1 MAQPAPLPHY
11 QPAAQ
16 ARTQESPISTDDRE
30 RTTNNT
36 PQSLSNGQGQNRIPG
51 QSFGGPQP
59 SSPWLDPSSH
69 TPHLGRQELNH
80 NQNSPQQ
87 SHSPFP
93 PPFLHPNLAHLMQ
106 QTHMQQ
112 VMRQQ
117 QQQLHDPSKTQPP
130 GLESDS
136 FDARH
141 PQQERPSDQWNSLQ
155 RAFDKGIASTSE
167 NPSLAAG
174 SDVSTPDHRAQAGS
188 QQAEERHQFPA
199 DRHSMDAQLRQGMFH
214 PLAQHPQSMFPG
226 PPGFEGD
233 FGPSGMIPM
242 HTPNGIVF
250 VPMNRVTPAPPG
262 FGHFPVHSP
271 DQERLAS
278 HQHPGPQFQP
288 TLQQQQHFHQQQ
300 MFMHQQML
308 RQQHQLQQMYQF
320 QSGPQRPLL
329 QEQQQH
335 QQQQE
340 EQQGASAPMSSGKN
354 GQEQHQQQNHQ
365 IKNIESHI
373 NQLLFQGGGAD
384 GPSPAP
390 VVAALDGP
398 RLTVQEIEEAQVK
411 DLQGQFRRFSLGDP
425 VSPPRSRS
433 IPSVSD
439 HISGEGSQTQDGHVS
454 SQSSA
459 SSQQFS
465 TMIHSR
471 FQDPST
477 TRYEQPADKTPFSV
491 KDIDFY
497 SDRKYDPYRP
507 TNFDQI
513 TRDAKD
519 FCQELMPKPEEETR
533 KLALLQKLSDI
544 AVEVFGEAE
553 VLPFGSSGNGLALA
567 NADMDVCVF
576 LNPKEGSEDVSPVEF
591 VERIGDRLEKDLN
604 FENILQLKR
613 ARVPIVKLNHVN
625 GIACDIGY
633 QNDLA
638 IWNTRLLR
646 AYCRVDERVRDI
658 VVIIKIWAK
667 RRKINNPY
675 TGSLSSYAYVLLV
688 IHVLQRQGVL
698 PNLQTI
704 VAGNGKV
711 PFWDCQGFNRYFFE
725 DIPSLSHYWRPTPES
740 QRQSIGELLYEFFR
754 YYASEFRYAN
764 HVVSIRSGGL
774 LTKEAKEW
782 TKDHTQPPPP
792 PPQQQQQQQQQTLA
806 PLSEASADDI
816 EQAQAAP
823 ATDSKPVVKNR
834 YLFCIEDPFDPSIG
848 THCSRSE
855 ASL

>member
-1 MAQPAPLPHY
+1 MAQPTLPPHL

-16 ARTQESPISTDDRE
+16 ARSQGSSMDEQHEHAVDNTLASLTDGPGKNPIS
-30 RTTNNT
+30 
-36 PQSLSNGQGQNRIPG
+36 S
-51 QSFGGPQP
+51 QP
-59 SSPWLDPSSH
+59 ASPWPDPSH
-69 TPHLGRQELNH
+69 TPHIGRQEHDH
-80 NQNSPQQ
+80 NQNSSR
-87 SHSPFP
+87 SHSPFL

-112 VMRQQ
+112 MMYQQ
-117 QQQLHDPSKTQPP
+117 HGQFHDQSKTQPP
-130 GLESDS
+130 GLTN
-136 FDARH
+136 
-141 PQQERPSDQWNSLQ
+141 NSLDGHHAQ
-155 RAFDKGIASTSE
+155 LENTSGQWRSQQQQLKGVIDKTAEDSASAAS
-167 NPSLAAG
+167 AG
-174 SDVSTPDHRAQAGS
+174 SAPSTLDQRTQDGS
-188 QQAEERHQFPA
+188 QQPGERPQFTT
-199 DRHSMDAQLRQGMFH
+199 DRQSMESQLRQGMFH
-214 PLAQHPQSMFPG
+214 PLAQPPQSMFSLPGNAG
-226 PPGFEGD
+226 PPGFEND
-233 FGPSGMIPM
+233 FGPPGMIPM

-250 VPMNRVTPAPPG
+250 VPMNRVTPPPPPG

-278 HQHPGPQFQP
+278 HQRPGSQFQA
-288 TLQQQQHFHQQQ
+288 TLQQQQHQQQQHFHHQQ
-300 MFMHQQML
+300 MLMHQQML

-320 QSGPQRPLL
+320 QGNPQHPLQQQQQHEQRVDSPTAGGKNN
-329 QEQQQH
+329 QEQQH
-335 QQQQE
+335 QQ
-340 EQQGASAPMSSGKN
+340 
-354 GQEQHQQQNHQ
+354 HHQ

-373 NQLLFQGGGAD
+373 NQLLFQGGGAAE
-384 GPSPAP
+384 PSSTPGE
-390 VVAALDGP
+390 AALDGS

-433 IPSVSD
+433 IPSVTD
-439 HISGEGSQTQDGHVS
+439 HISGDGPHIHNNRPS
-454 SQSSA
+454 SHLSA
-459 SSQQFS
+459 SSHQFS
-465 TMIHSR
+465 SMIYSR

-477 TRYEQPADKTPFSV
+477 TRYEEPIKAPFSV

-507 TNFDQI
+507 TSFDQI
-513 TRDAKD
+513 TKDAKE

-544 AVEVFGEAE
+544 TVEVFGEAE

-576 LNPKEGSEDVSPVEF
+576 LNPKNGSEEVSPVEF
-591 VERIGDRLEKDLN
+591 VERIGDRLEKDPD

-646 AYCRVDERVRDI
+646 AYCRIDERVRDM

-688 IHVLQRQGVL
+688 IHVLQRRGVL

-725 DIPSLSHYWRPTPES
+725 DIANLSRYWQPTPES

-764 HVVSIRSGGL
+764 HVED
-774 LTKEAKEW
+774 T
-782 TKDHTQPPPP
+782 
-792 PPQQQQQQQQQTLA
+792 
-806 PLSEASADDI
+806 
-816 EQAQAAP
+816 EQAQSAP
-823 ATDSKPVVKNR
+823 AADSKPVVKNR
-834 YLFCIEDPFDPSIG
+834 YLFCIEDPFELNHNVGRPVDRYS
-848 THCSRSE
+848 
-855 ASL
+855 